1 MIPPEARRM
10 PKANRELSFR
20 VCPRRSRGQARN
32 LLFLSLLLAALAL
45 PALAEST
52 RFWRQASY
60 ADFDKG
66 TARGVALRSDGE
78 LLLAPRYT
86 VLADPDLEFLWAVAE
101 DRQGNLYVGGGGPA
115 RVVQVSPDGRTRV
128 VFESKELEVHA
139 LVADPRTGTL
149 YLATSPDGAL
159 YELPAAAGGG
169 DARKLFEPGAKYLWD
184 LVRASDGTLY
194 LATGDKGEI
203 FRVAPDG
210 KGELFF
216 SSGETH
222 VRSLALDSKGNLYA
236 GTEPNGLVLR
246 LSPRAEAFVVYETAR
261 REVTALSF
269 DSAGNL
275 YVAAIGQKLRGPGLL
290 PGLPGAAPQQP
301 PVQQPAT
308 PGTITVTAAAPAGV
322 APAARLPFMA
332 AGGSD
337 VYRIAPD
344 GSPQL
349 VWSSPTELVYSL
361 SFDSQNR
368 VLVGTGNDGKLLA
381 LDSPTLF
388 TNLVKSSS
396 QQVTSLLRSASGP
409 PAQAGR
415 VYLAT
420 ANPGKLAVLGPEL
433 EAEGS
438 FESDVFD
445 AQLFSQW
452 GRISWQS
459 RNHLTPANVQLFTR
473 SGNTSDPQKNWS
485 PWSEAYA
492 DAQGTPIASPAARF
506 AQWKAVLRATD
517 SRTPSLSAVS
527 VAYLR
532 RNVAPAVDKV
542 IVQAPGIGV
551 RGLPAGA
558 QQPEPVQLELPQ
570 PLGPASRG
578 GPQPPQGQ
586 PRVEPPPQ
594 GLADPSARSVLWSAS
609 DENDDTLVYSVHYR
623 GEEETR
629 WKLMKDNLRDRFYT
643 WDAAALPDGAYYV
656 KVVAS
661 DALSNPAD
669 RALTGE
675 NVSDRFEVD
684 NTPPRIDQLSAQPRS
699 RSLEAG
705 FLARDTY
712 SPLKKAE
719 YSLNAGEWMPLFP
732 AEGPTDAREHRFS
745 FRLENLDPGEHT
757 LVVRVYDQFNN
768 PGLAKITFTVK

>member
-1 MIPPEARRM
+1 MSC
-10 PKANRELSFR
+10 KLSFR
-20 VCPRRSRGQARN
+20 AWSRRRRQQASKTLSVAKGRN
-32 LLFLSLLLAALAL
+32 LLFPLLLLAALAL

-66 TARGVALRSDGE
+66 TAKGVALRSDGE
-78 LLLAPRYT
+78 LLLAPRYS

-115 RVVQVSPDGRTRV
+115 RVVQVSPDGQTKV

-139 LVADPRTGTL
+139 LVADPRTGAL
-149 YLATSPDGAL
+149 YITTSPDGAL
-159 YELPAAAGGG
+159 YELPRGGE
-169 DARKLFEPGAKYLWD
+169 ARKLFEPGAKYLWD
-184 LVRASDGTLY
+184 LVRAADGTLY

-203 FRVAPDG
+203 FRVSPDG

-246 LSPRAEAFVVYETAR
+246 LSPKAQAFVVYETAR

-275 YVAAIGQKLRGPGLL
+275 YVAGIGQKLRGPGLL
-290 PGLPGAAPQQP
+290 PGLPGAAPPQP
-301 PVQQPAT
+301 PPQQPAAT
-308 PGTITVTAAAPAGV
+308 GGTITVTATAGAGV
-322 APAARLPFMA
+322 APTPRLPFLA

-349 VWSSPTELVYSL
+349 VWSSPVELVYSL
-361 SFDSQNR
+361 SFDSQGR
-368 VLVGTGNDGKLLA
+368 VLVGTGNEGKLLA
-381 LDSPTLF
+381 VDSPTLF

-396 QQVTSLLRSASGP
+396 QQVTGLLRSAS
-409 PAQAGR
+409 GR

-420 ANPGKLAVLGPEL
+420 ANPGKLAALGPEL

-473 SGNTSDPQKNWS
+473 SGNTSDSQKNWS

-506 AQWKAVLRATD
+506 VQWKAVLRATD

-532 RNVAPAVDKV
+532 RNSAPVVDKI

-558 QQPEPVQLELPQ
+558 QQPEPVQLDLPQ
-570 PLGPASRG
+570 PAGSPQRG

-594 GLADPSARSVLWSAS
+594 GLADPAVRSVVWSAS
-609 DENDDTLVYSVHYR
+609 DENDDTLLYAVHYR
-623 GEEETR
+623 GEEEAR
-629 WKLMKDNLRDRFYT
+629 WKLMKGDLRDRFYT
-643 WDAAALPDGAYYV
+643 WDAAALPDGAYYI

-661 DALSNPAD
+661 DAPSNPAD

-684 NTPPRIDQLSAQPRS
+684 NTPPRIDQLAAQPRS
-699 RSLEAG
+699 RSVDSSFVAH
-705 FLARDTY
+705 DTY

-719 YSLNAGEWMPLFP
+719 YSLNAGDWKPLFP
-732 AEGPTDAREHRFS
+732 AEGTTDAREHRFS
-745 FRLENLDPGEHT
+745 FRLENLEPGEHT

-768 PGLAKITFTVK
+768 PGLAKITFTVN